1 MISKIGLD
9 KFDKLFV
16 GWSLFFQVALITLFA
31 VRKINLDLIYRYGWI
46 FYALSIPAV
55 IISIWFLRGGKP
67 VSIWLAGFTFLI
79 WAIVGFVV
87 EYIMGINWRDPILWP
102 VFVPYVF
109 LYLTTVMFY
118 WWPVAQLVRP
128 LWFLYAVFFALG
140 TYLNISSH

>member
-118 WWPVAQLVRP
+118 WWPVAQLVRS

>member
-1 MISKIGLD
+1 VISKIGLD